1 MTAPNCA
8 SRFASKFCLS
18 IVACLST
25 LVTAN
30 AWGITRI
37 GNAKFGSE
45 NLGFEGTLE
54 KPFVFLREEA
64 NDGALFISMGDGIL
78 RDGEPLSVYPLDR
91 ALPESKELSRS
102 EFRTLF
108 GASKSLKSG
117 WTELYAEEECVE
129 AFVAP
134 SQDKANFWGVASWGE
149 GKGLVFFGSN
159 KPSVS
164 LAVKKMLQTLE
175 VKQGAC
181 AWE

>member
-45 NLGFEGTLE
+45 NLGF
-54 KPFVFLREEA
+54 
-64 NDGALFISMGDGIL
+64 
-78 RDGEPLSVYPLDR
+78 
-91 ALPESKELSRS
+91 ELSRS